1 MPKKAP
7 PTRPDIIANQVFLA
21 VPWKGVWPRYENSV
35 DYLRSRLPL
44 SFVIVGRADSQNA
57 DDLLEVIKERL
68 ESSSYAVFDAS
79 GGNANVSLE
88 YGYAEA
94 LDIPRA
100 LYVSTHGRAAKASS
114 DPPIIA
120 DLAGKRRNQYKQ
132 EAALRH
138 LLKAFSEAHSYTIRF
153 EWFLVDAGK
162 RLSIGA
168 KKRNRALALKIIH
181 ALDGQTNVRR
191 ADIVQYLLADQSRY
205 ADFEVDSMI
214 TKLHHAR
221 LIRSQQGPYARVQ
234 IAALSPVRPQARR

>member
-1 MPKKAP
+1 MVAKS
-7 PTRPDIIANQVFLA
+7 RPARSDVIANQIFLA
-21 VPWKGVWPRYENSV
+21 IPWKGVRRRYENCV
-35 DYLRSRLPL
+35 DHLRSRSPL
-44 SFVIVGRADSQNA
+44 SFVIVGRSDRQNA

-68 ESSSYAVFDAS
+68 ESSSHAVFDAS

-100 LYVSTHGRAAKASS
+100 LYVSTHGRSIRDGS

-132 EAALRH
+132 ETALKR
-138 LLKAFSEAHSYTIRF
+138 LLTEFAQSHAYTIQIERF
-153 EWFLVDAGK
+153 LADIGRRRGK
-162 RLSIGA
+162 GE

-181 ALDGQTNVRR
+181 ALDGQSNVRR
-191 ADIVQYLLADQSRY
+191 ADIVQRLLADQSRY
-205 ADFEVDSMI
+205 AEFEIDSMI
-214 TKLHHAR
+214 GKLHNAS

-234 IAALSPVRPQARR
+234 IA